1 MRSLMD
7 LVDCYFLT
15 RDTINLEKY
24 VSILMAAAT
33 DDLLLTLQ
41 DLTYDERS
49 KFLDNYSDLINKK
62 IPKYS
67 YYHPKSDLL
76 VGTTYNA
83 SLLLK
88 GALLNSENSI
98 RRIINESNDTTLSII
113 WEELRADKYILSKQL
128 EKDSL
133 NRLLN
138 TDSLQNV
145 IYNLEDSLIIKCKG
159 YDDITKSMKLKWQDI
174 QKSLSTQDLAIEF
187 LSFPIENDS
196 VMYAALTLRK
206 DGNSPKLIP
215 LFEEKQLKNIS
226 DTLCYHSKDMTQLVW
241 GPLLQELQGVKNI
254 YFSPS
259 GAIYNIGIEYL
270 PGMEDYNIYRLSSTR
285 ELVKG
290 NETMTGN
297 RAVLYGGLD
306 YYAEFDTISRNQTM
320 PDYTYV
326 EHADV
331 RSMDLRGGKQ
341 FLKHTKDEVEVIN
354 SELNKANWTCQ
365 LDTLALG
372 TEESF
377 KSLSGK
383 KVNTLHIAT
392 HGFYYIQEEA
402 DNTDY
407 NFLKFDNR
415 FASAEDKSLTRSGL
429 IMAGANYI
437 LEGEELPD
445 NVEDGILTAKEIA
458 DVDLQ
463 GLDLVVLS
471 ACQTGLG
478 DISQGEGVF
487 GLQRGFK
494 KAGAKTLLMSLW
506 QVDDRATQ
514 ILMTQFYM
522 NWLSG
527 QSKRQALLSAQ
538 KYLREYNAGQ
548 YDKPK
553 YWAAFIM
560 LDGIEKN

>member
-1 MRSLMD
+1 
-7 LVDCYFLT
+7 
-15 RDTINLEKY
+15 
-24 VSILMAAAT
+24 
-33 DDLLLTLQ
+33 
-41 DLTYDERS
+41 
-49 KFLDNYSDLINKK
+49 
-62 IPKYS
+62 
-67 YYHPKSDLL
+67 
-76 VGTTYNA
+76 
-83 SLLLK
+83 
-88 GALLNSENSI
+88 
-98 RRIINESNDTTLSII
+98 
-113 WEELRADKYILSKQL
+113 
-128 EKDSL
+128 
-133 NRLLN
+133 
-138 TDSLQNV
+138 
-145 IYNLEDSLIIKCKG
+145 
-159 YDDITKSMKLKWQDI
+159 
-174 QKSLSTQDLAIEF
+174 
-187 LSFPIENDS
+187 
-196 VMYAALTLRK
+196 
-206 DGNSPKLIP
+206 
-215 LFEEKQLKNIS
+215 
-226 DTLCYHSKDMTQLVW
+226 
-241 GPLLQELQGVKNI
+241 
-254 YFSPS
+254 
-259 GAIYNIGIEYL
+259 
-270 PGMEDYNIYRLSSTR
+270 
-285 ELVKG
+285 
-290 NETMTGN
+290 
-297 RAVLYGGLD
+297 
-306 YYAEFDTISRNQTM
+306 M
-320 PDYTYV
+320 PDYAFV

-341 FLKHTKDEVEVIN
+341 FLKHTKDEVVVIN
-354 SELNKANWTCQ
+354 NELNKANWTCQ
-365 LDTLALG
+365 LDTLSLG

-392 HGFYYIQEEA
+392 HGFYYTQEEA

-415 FASAEDKSLTRSGL
+415 YASVEDKSLTRSGL
-429 IMAGANYI
+429 IMAGANHI

-458 DVDLQ
+458 DVDLR

-514 ILMTQFYM
+514 ILMTQFYK

-527 QSKRQALLSAQ
+527 QSKLQALLSAQ